1 MAVWA
6 PRGQTPSIRVCSQR
20 DKVCFYGTLNLQTG
34 REISSREG
42 TMNSE
47 ATARH
52 LELILATYPDKPIL
66 LLWDRASWHG
76 GAAVRAVLEAN
87 PRLEVMRFPTASP
100 DLNPQEQVWKA
111 TRTTV
116 SHNHDEQQ
124 LVRLA
129 DRFEQHLSSTTFSY
143 SMLETY
149 GYGTIS
155 AMFE

>member
-20 DKVCFYGTLNLQTG
+20 DKVCFYGTLDLQTG
-34 REISSREG
+34 QEIVSRQE
-42 TMNSE
+42 TMNSI
-47 ATARH
+47 ATAAH
-52 LELILATYPDKPIL
+52 LEQILAVYPGKPIL

-87 PRLEVMRFPTASP
+87 PRLELMRFPTASP
-100 DLNPQEQVWKA
+100 ELNPQEQVWKA
-111 TRTTV
+111 TRTAV

-124 LVRLA
+124 LAQLA
-129 DRFEQHLSSTTFSY
+129 DRFEKHLASTTFSY

-149 GYGTIS
+149 GYGTVS
-155 AMFE
+155 AMFK